1 MFLFCFLLS
10 LPLFSSSFE
19 ITNKTL
25 TASVFMKSTLDS
37 RPIIKLNIFFS
48 GGPSALARGCSVNEE
63 TLGKRGV

>member
-1 MFLFCFLLS
+1 MFLFFSLLS
-10 LPLFSSSFE
+10 LPLFSSFE
-19 ITNKTL
+19 ITNKIL

-48 GGPSALARGCSVNEE
+48 GGPSALASGCSVNEE